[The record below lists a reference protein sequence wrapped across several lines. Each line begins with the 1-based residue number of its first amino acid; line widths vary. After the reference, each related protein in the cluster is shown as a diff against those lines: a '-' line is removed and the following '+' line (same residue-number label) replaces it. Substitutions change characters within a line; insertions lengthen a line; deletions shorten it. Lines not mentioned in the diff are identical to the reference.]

1 MIKLFKYRTAGVRE
15 YWIVD
20 SLKNRITVYNFEE
33 DTMQEYTFSEDI
45 PAGIYQGKLTINLF
59 KYSEISVEYMI
70 YSGTYIVIKADVPEF
85 FRRLKIVIIY
95 KKYLYAYDSL

>member
-1 MIKLFKYRTAGVRE
+1 MKLYRQAVREWIHDKLFKYRTAGVRE

-45 PAGIYQGKLTINLF
+45 PAGIYQGKLTINL
-59 KYSEISVEYMI
+59 SNIQ
-70 YSGTYIVIKADVPEF
+70 
-85 FRRLKIVIIY
+85 R
-95 KKYLYAYDSL
+95 